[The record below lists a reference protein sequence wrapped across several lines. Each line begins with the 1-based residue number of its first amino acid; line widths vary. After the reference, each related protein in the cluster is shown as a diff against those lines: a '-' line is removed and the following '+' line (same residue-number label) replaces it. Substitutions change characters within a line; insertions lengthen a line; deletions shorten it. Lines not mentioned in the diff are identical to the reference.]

1 MRQGLLF
8 VLAIGLPCLVLV
20 ALSLRMI
27 AQERE
32 LTEKRMTDERRR
44 IVGDVRQQLRS
55 QLDRVRLQAINGTL
69 RDEPATSQESG
80 AVALVA
86 VIERNRLVLP
96 WDFQPDAA
104 AAAAA
109 LGDPPFATAVRDG
122 ERDELVTRRLE
133 AAVAS
138 TDIHGRAAAQHRRC
152 VDGRPPDGSRRG

>member
-32 LTEKRMTDERRR
+32 LAEKRMADERRR

-96 WDFQPDAA
+96 WTFNLTQPPQRQHSAT
-104 AAAAA
+104 
-109 LGDPPFATAVRDG
+109 LRSRLQCATANG
-122 ERDELVTRRLE
+122 T
-133 AAVAS
+133 S
-138 TDIHGRAAAQHRRC
+138 W
-152 VDGRPPDGSRRG
+152 